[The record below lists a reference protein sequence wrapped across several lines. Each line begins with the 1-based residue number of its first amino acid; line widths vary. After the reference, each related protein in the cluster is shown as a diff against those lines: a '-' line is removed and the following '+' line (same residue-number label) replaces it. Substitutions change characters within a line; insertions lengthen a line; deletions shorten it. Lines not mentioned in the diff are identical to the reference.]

1 MHTKEDKPLAKLLI
15 YIKNNNA
22 PRIEPWENPTL
33 KTNMLT
39 NTPLIFLNLENRNI
53 LIVLHSNIPK
63 LNDKKNINKVDKML
77 QENDIAPKTI
87 SISLRMLIAVSE
99 TN

>member
-1 MHTKEDKPLAKLLI
+1 
-15 YIKNNNA
+15 
-22 PRIEPWENPTL
+22 
-33 KTNMLT
+33 MLT
-39 NTPLIFLNLENRNI
+39 NTPLIFLNLENRNV

-63 LNDKKNINKVDKML
+63 LNDKKKINEVDKML

>member
-1 MHTKEDKPLAKLLI
+1 
-15 YIKNNNA
+15 
-22 PRIEPWENPTL
+22 
-33 KTNMLT
+33 MLT
-39 NTPLIFLNLENRNI
+39 NTPLIFLNLENRNV

-77 QENDIAPKTI
+77 QENDITPKTI